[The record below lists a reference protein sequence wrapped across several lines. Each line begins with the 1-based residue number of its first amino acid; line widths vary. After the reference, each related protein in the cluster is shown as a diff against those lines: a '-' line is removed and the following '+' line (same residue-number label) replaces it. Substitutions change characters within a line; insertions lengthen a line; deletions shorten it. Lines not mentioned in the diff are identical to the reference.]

1 MKLFILPEKF
11 TVCRLRSDA
20 EFPYSVMHAGWWNI
34 TRTDDEL
41 SIVCPESYA
50 PEEAEIEKGWRCLE
64 VAGPLDF
71 SEIGVLASLA
81 DPLAKTGISIFV
93 TSTFNTDYVLVKQD
107 RLAKAVRV
115 LRLAGH
121 SISHK

>member
-50 PEEAEIEKGWRCLE
+50 PEEAEIEKGVLKENPILMSVMSKLLLIAKSCN
-64 VAGPLDF
+64 
-71 SEIGVLASLA
+71 IGLL
-81 DPLAKTGISIFV
+81 
-93 TSTFNTDYVLVKQD
+93 
-107 RLAKAVRV
+107 
-115 LRLAGH
+115 
-121 SISHK
+121 